1 MDAAALI
8 FDAYGT
14 LFDVA
19 SLADA
24 CAGVAPDPARLV
36 TVWRAKQLE
45 YSFLRALMGPAAYVD
60 FWQVTADALDFAAQ
74 QLDLA
79 LLGDERRRVLDGW
92 LGVATLPRGRR
103 CASPFE
109 RLWTTVR
116 HPIQRQS
123 IHAESGR
130 FRRWA

>member
-1 MDAAALI
+1 MNAAALI

-24 CAGVAPDPARLV
+24 CAGVAPDPVRLV

-79 LLGDERRRVLDGW
+79 LSGDERRRALDGW
-92 LGVATLPRGRR
+92 LGVRPYPEVAAALHRLRSSGRR
-103 CASPFE
+103 CIILSNGSPSM
-109 RLWTTVR
+109 LQAAV
-116 HPIQRQS
+116 
-123 IHAESGR
+123 SG
-130 FRRWA
+130 AG